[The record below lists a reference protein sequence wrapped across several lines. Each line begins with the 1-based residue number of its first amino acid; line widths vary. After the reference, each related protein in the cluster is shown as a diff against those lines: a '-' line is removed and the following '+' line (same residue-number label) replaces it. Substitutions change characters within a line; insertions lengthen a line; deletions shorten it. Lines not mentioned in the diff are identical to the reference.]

1 MTEQVYTDEK
11 LNLFIDQQLD
21 KSEMDEIHKAMLE
34 DNGLRERVCQL
45 KAVRELVAY
54 AYNSVPETESHH
66 AESSRNY
73 SLFGFRALAA
83 SLLIAIGVITGWAVN
98 ETARPTKLAS
108 ATDVFDYFK
117 NANEVDRV
125 ERKIVLH
132 VTTGD
137 IAAVHDA
144 LNEAEH
150 LLASYN
156 KANRP
161 MKLDIITNKEGINM
175 LRADVSPYVDRI
187 EQIIES
193 NQNVAFYACQR
204 SILKAMQRE
213 GKDIVM
219 LPNAVTSR
227 TAQELISERL
237 EKGWV
242 YIKV

>member
-54 AYNSVPETESHH
+54 AYNSVPETESHQT
-66 AESSRNY
+66 EPSRSY

-204 SILKAMQRE
+204 SILKAMKRE

>member
-1 MTEQVYTDEK
+1 MTENQYTDEK
-11 LNLFIDQQLD
+11 LNLFIDKQLD
-21 KSEMDEIHKAMLE
+21 KPEMDEIHKAILD
-34 DNGLRERVCQL
+34 DNDLRERVCQL
-45 KAVRELVAY
+45 RAVRELISY

-66 AESSRNY
+66 ENTSNFNI
-73 SLFGFRALAA
+73 LGFKALAA
-83 SLLIAIGVITGWAVN
+83 SLLIALGVLTGWAVN
-98 ETARPTKLAS
+98 ETARPNKIAS
-108 ATDVFDYFK
+108 ATEVFDYFK
-117 NANEVDRV
+117 NSSTVERA

-150 LLASYN
+150 LLASYS

-175 LRADVSPYVDRI
+175 LRADVSPYVNRI
-187 EQIIES
+187 EQIIET
-193 NQNVAFYACQR
+193 NENVAFYACQR

-213 GKDIVM
+213 GKEIVM
-219 LPNAVTSR
+219 MPKAVTSK

>member
-1 MTEQVYTDEK
+1 M
-11 LNLFIDQQLD
+11 
-21 KSEMDEIHKAMLE
+21 
-34 DNGLRERVCQL
+34 
-45 KAVRELVAY
+45 
-54 AYNSVPETESHH
+54 
-66 AESSRNY
+66 
-73 SLFGFRALAA
+73 
-83 SLLIAIGVITGWAVN
+83 
-98 ETARPTKLAS
+98 
-108 ATDVFDYFK
+108 
-117 NANEVDRV
+117 
-125 ERKIVLH
+125 LH

-175 LRADVSPYVDRI
+175 LRADISPYKGRI
-187 EQIIES
+187 EQIIET
-193 NQNVAFYACQR
+193 NENVAFYACQR
-204 SILKAMQRE
+204 SILKAMKRE
-213 GKDIVM
+213 GKEIVM
-219 LPNAVTSR
+219 LPNARTSK